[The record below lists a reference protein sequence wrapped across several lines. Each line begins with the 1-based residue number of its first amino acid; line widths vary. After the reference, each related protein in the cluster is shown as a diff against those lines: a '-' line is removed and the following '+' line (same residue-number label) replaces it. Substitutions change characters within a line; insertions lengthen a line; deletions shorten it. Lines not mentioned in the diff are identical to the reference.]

1 MSKIIQYT
9 QAKEMEINGDLI
21 IYDTD
26 RVVTPLNQNSNFSL
40 WKENFQKLKQKFKKV
55 PLHRLIEFLDFDYI
69 IEYKHQEQGDTPTTI
84 WSYSYGKT
92 PHSAYVLEKSFNKGK
107 YVYILTNEAY
117 PNVCKIGKAIQPTY
131 RVTKVNG
138 SGTVSEWQL
147 RWALPVSDDYK
158 VESIVHKT
166 LEHLRMNSFQGSSR
180 EFFSISLD
188 EAIKIIEDLGQEF
201 KIDKGVYYE

>member
-21 IYDTD
+21 IYNTD
-26 RVVTPLNQNSNFSL
+26 QVVTPLNQNSNFYL
-40 WKENFQKLKQKFKKV
+40 WRENFQKLKQKFKKV
-55 PLHRLIEFLDFDYI
+55 PLHKLIEFLDFDYV
-69 IEYKHQEQGDTPTTI
+69 IEYKHQEQEDTPTTI

-92 PHSAYVLEKSFNKGK
+92 PSSAYVLEKSFNKGK

-117 PNVCKIGKAIQPTY
+117 PNICKIGKAIQPTY

-201 KIDKGVYYE
+201 KTDKGVYYE

>member
-26 RVVTPLNQNSNFSL
+26 RVVTPLNQNSNSSL

-55 PLHRLIEFLDFDYI
+55 PLHKLIEFLDFDYV
-69 IEYKHQEQGDTPTTI
+69 IEYKYQEQGDTPTTI

-92 PHSAYVLEKSFNKGK
+92 PSSAYVLEKSFNKGK

-117 PNVCKIGKAIQPTY
+117 PNICKIGKAIQPTY

-166 LEHLRMNSFQGSSR
+166 LEHLRMDSFQGSSR

-188 EAIKIIEDLGQEF
+188 EAIKVIEDLGQEF
-201 KIDKGVYYE
+201 KTDKGVYYE

>member
-26 RVVTPLNQNSNFSL
+26 RVVTPLNQNSNSSL

-69 IEYKHQEQGDTPTTI
+69 IEYKHQEQGDTSTTI

-92 PHSAYVLEKSFNKGK
+92 PSSAYVLEKSFNKGK

-188 EAIKIIEDLGQEF
+188 EAIKVIEDLGQEF
-201 KIDKGVYYE
+201 KTDKGVYYE

>member
-69 IEYKHQEQGDTPTTI
+69 IEYKHQEQGDTPTTT

-92 PHSAYVLEKSFNKGK
+92 PSSAYVLEKSFNKGK

-117 PNVCKIGKAIQPTY
+117 PHVCKIGKAIQPTY

-188 EAIKIIEDLGQEF
+188 EAIKVIEDLGQEF
-201 KIDKGVYYE
+201 KTDKGVYYE